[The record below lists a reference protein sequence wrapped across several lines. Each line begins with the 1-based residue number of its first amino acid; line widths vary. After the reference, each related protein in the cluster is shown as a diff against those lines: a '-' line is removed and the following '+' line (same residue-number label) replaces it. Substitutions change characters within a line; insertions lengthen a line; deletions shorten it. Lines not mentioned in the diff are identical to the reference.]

1 MLSITALLQQ
11 RQKDLD
17 FRAEIMERINNADK
31 EKVSL
36 AQQIDRL
43 TNQKKSIESERDTL
57 LAKSKQFEKNLKDE
71 R

>member
-1 MLSITALLQQ
+1 
-11 RQKDLD
+11 
-17 FRAEIMERINNADK
+17 MERINNADK